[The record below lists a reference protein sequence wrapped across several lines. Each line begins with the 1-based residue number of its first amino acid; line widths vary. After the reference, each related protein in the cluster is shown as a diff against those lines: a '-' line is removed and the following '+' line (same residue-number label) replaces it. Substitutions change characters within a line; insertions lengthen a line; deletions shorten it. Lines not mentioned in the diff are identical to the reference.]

1 MAFTPHSRTNDPLW
15 RVSGGEPPAGES
27 QAAFI
32 NVRTGEEVS
41 PAAGFAIMTDSYTIT
56 ASEDFEAGDL
66 VRLGGSDTLGE
77 LTSITQTVLGVALE
91 PVVSGAAQGI
101 ITAKSIVA
109 RASRTD
115 NNGNTHKNRFYVTD
129 VNSVVPV
136 AGTHVGLK
144 VALDLTSGEWTI
156 DVSDESNT
164 DVEIVAVDT
173 LRVKYIVVFLD
184 AVIQT
189 PS

>member
-1 MAFTPHSRTNDPLW
+1 MAFTGVNRTNDPLW
-15 RVSGGEPPAGES
+15 RVSGGEPTQGEL
-27 QAAFI
+27 QATFI
-32 NVRTGEEVS
+32 WPTTGEEVS
-41 PAAGFAIMTDSYTIT
+41 PSEGFAIMVDSYTIT

-77 LTSITQTVLGVALE
+77 LTTVTQTVLGVALE

-101 ITAKSIVA
+101 ITAKAMVA

-115 NNGNTHKNRFYVTD
+115 NNNKTHKNRFYVTD
-129 VNSVVPV
+129 VNSVTPV
-136 AGTHVGLK
+136 AATHVGLK

-156 DVSDESNT
+156 DVSDEANK
-164 DVEIVAVDT
+164 DVEIVAVET
-173 LRVKYIVVFLD
+173 IREKFVVVFLD